1 MILTRT
7 PFRVSFLGGGSDIP
21 WFYEEFG
28 GGAVLS
34 TAIDRHMYISGHALF
49 DSNDTLVKYSKTERV
64 VAPEQLRHPIAR
76 EVLTRAGIRGI
87 DISVTADIPAGTG
100 LGSSSAFTVGLI
112 NLVRTYNS
120 LAVDPH
126 TLASEACKVE
136 LEYLKEP
143 IGKQDQYASAFGGL
157 NLIRFKDDG
166 SVLVEP
172 INLGLEAV
180 DWLSNAIVLV
190 RLDQQ
195 TRSASAVLEGQKAAS
210 YLDSKVASALVDAR
224 EIAIAGAQAIRS
236 DVTKLGQLV
245 QASWNLKKLS
255 HPTSNLEVADQLI
268 THGLKQGALGGK
280 LLGAGA
286 GGFVMFIVDPSQKR
300 VLIESLG
307 KVALIEPR
315 IELLGS
321 TIVYRKAG

>member
-34 TAIDRHMYISGHALF
+34 TAIDRHMYISGHDLF
-49 DSNDTLVKYSKTERV
+49 DSDDTLVKYSKTERV
-64 VAPEQLRHPIAR
+64 VAPEHLKHPIAR

-112 NLVRTYNS
+112 NLVRTYSS
-120 LAVDPH
+120 LAVDPD

-143 IGKQDQYASAFGGL
+143 IGKQDQYATAFGGL
-157 NLIRFKDDG
+157 NLIRFQDDG

-172 INLGLEAV
+172 LNLGLEAM

-210 YLDSKVASALVDAR
+210 HLDSKVASALVDAR
-224 EIAIAGAQAIRS
+224 EIAIAGALAIRS
-236 DVTKLGQLV
+236 DVTKLGELV
-245 QASWNLKKLS
+245 RASWDLKKLS

-268 THGLKQGALGGK
+268 THGLKHGAIGGK
-280 LLGAGA
+280 LLGAGG
-286 GGFVMFIVDPSQKR
+286 GGFVMFIVNPSQKR
-300 VLIESLG
+300 VLIESVG

-321 TIVYRKAG
+321 AIVYRKA

>member
-49 DSNDTLVKYSKTERV
+49 DSDDVLVKYSKTERV
-64 VAPEQLRHPIAR
+64 ESPEDLRHPIAR
-76 EVLTRAGIRGI
+76 EVLTRAGIKGI

-120 LAVDPH
+120 LEVTPE

-157 NLIRFKDDG
+157 NLIRFQKDG
-166 SVLVEP
+166 SVGVEP
-172 INLGLEAV
+172 IDLSSEAFS
-180 DWLSNAIVLV
+180 WLANAIVLV
-190 RLDQQ
+190 RVDQK

-210 YLDSKVASALVDAR
+210 HLDAKVSSALEDAR
-224 EIAIAGAQAIRS
+224 DIAIGGAQSIKL
-236 DVTKLGQLV
+236 DITKLGELV
-245 QASWNLKKLS
+245 KASWELKKLS
-255 HPTSNLEVADQLI
+255 HPTSGLEVADQLI
-268 THGLKQGALGGK
+268 SHGLKHGALGGK
-280 LLGAGA
+280 LLGAGG
-286 GGFVMFIVDPSQKR
+286 GGFVMFIVDPSHKR
-300 VLIESLG
+300 ALIESLG
-307 KVALIEPR
+307 RVAFIEPG
-315 IELLGS
+315 IDMLGS
-321 TIVYRKAG
+321 TIVYRKA